1 MYKIKTINDKQKW
14 DNFISSSPQNNIFFK
29 SFFLE
34 TFKTIEKK
42 MIFKGSEPKACITL
56 ITDDKKKNI
65 IDNDII
71 IHSGIIFSKDF
82 SENTASTSIEKY
94 KLTEFFV
101 NYLSKNFKKILL
113 NTSPGIDDI
122 RPFLWFNYGK
132 KKNTFHVYPKYTLY
146 LNLKYLNNEL
156 ENNKLFKKMS
166 TLRRRLI
173 RVGLKNKNKVVFIKD
188 IDFLI
193 KNYKTYM
200 EAQNAKISKE
210 KFIKMK
216 QLLKYLESCNKLLI
230 QVSYNND
237 GSKGYILAF
246 AIDDYKSYYLY
257 GCPLSKKVDN
267 HLGSYSFWKMFLKLK
282 EKKIREVDFEGINSP
297 SRGLFKQ
304 SFGGDSKIYFEIE
317 AQR

>member
-1 MYKIKTINDKQKW
+1 MYTIKNINNKQKW
-14 DNFISSSPQNNIFFK
+14 DNFVNSSPQNNIFFK

-56 ITDDKKKNI
+56 ITDNKKKNI
-65 IDNDII
+65 VENDII

-82 SENTASTSIEKY
+82 SENTASTVIEKY

-101 NYLSKNFKKILL
+101 NYLNKNFKKILF
-113 NTSPGIDDI
+113 NTAPGIDDV
-122 RPFLWFNYGK
+122 RPFLWLNYGK
-132 KKNTFHVYPKYTLY
+132 KKNIFHVYPKYTLF
-146 LNLKYLNNEL
+146 LDLKDLSDEL
-156 ENNKLFKKMS
+156 ENNKLFNKMT

-173 RVGLKNKNKVVFIKD
+173 REGLKNKNKVVFIKD
-188 IDFLI
+188 VDYLV
-193 KNYKTYM
+193 KSYKTYM
-200 EAQNAKISKE
+200 KMQNAKISKD
-210 KFIKMK
+210 KYLKITK
-216 QLLKYLESCNKLLI
+216 LLKYLEDHNKLLV

-237 GSKGYILAF
+237 GSKGYVLAF
-246 AIDDYKSYYLY
+246 ALDGEKSYYLY
-257 GCPLSKKVDN
+257 GCPLSKKNDN

-304 SFGGDSKIYFEIE
+304 SFGGDSKMYFEIE
-317 AQR
+317 VKR

>member
-1 MYKIKTINDKQKW
+1 MYKIKTINNKQKW

-34 TFKTIEKK
+34 TFKTVEKK

-56 ITDDKKKNI
+56 ITDDKQKNI
-65 IDNDII
+65 VDNDII

-82 SENTASTSIEKY
+82 LENTASASIEKY

-101 NYLSKNFKKILL
+101 NYLSKNFKKILF

-146 LNLKYLNNEL
+146 LDLKDLNNEL
-156 ENNKLFKKMS
+156 ENNRLFKKMS

-193 KNYKTYM
+193 KNYKSYM

-216 QLLKYLESCNKLLI
+216 KLLKYLENCNKLLI

-304 SFGGDSKIYFEIE
+304 SFGGDSKMYFEIE